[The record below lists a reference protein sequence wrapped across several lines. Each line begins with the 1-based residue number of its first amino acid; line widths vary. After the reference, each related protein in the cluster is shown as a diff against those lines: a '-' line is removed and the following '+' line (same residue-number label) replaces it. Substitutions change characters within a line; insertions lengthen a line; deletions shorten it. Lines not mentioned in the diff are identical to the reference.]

1 MVSKKDR
8 MSLFVL
14 GLNHRTA
21 PVEVRERVNFDPALL
36 PGALQDLVSLPAVDE
51 GMIVSTCNRT
61 ELYVVGE
68 GSHEVG
74 DWLRETRSLDHQA
87 DKSLYTKEHADA
99 IRHAFSVAC
108 GLDSMVLGEPQ
119 ILGQVKDA
127 YRLAGENGAVGPV
140 LNRLFQQAFSV
151 AKQVRSDTGIG
162 ASAVSVASASISLA
176 ANIFTDFTRHTALFV
191 GAGQTIELAARHLR
205 ARGLQRMIFANRSVD
220 RARRLA
226 ETLNAFAIPLDGIDD
241 HLAEADMVICSTAS
255 PEPILDGAM
264 VKRALKA
271 RRRKPMFIVDLAV
284 PRDVA
289 TDVRNLHDVY
299 LYTVDDLE
307 EVVRD
312 NMRLREESARSARK
326 IVDNEVVRF
335 ERNLK
340 LLDAVPV
347 IREVRSQAEAV
358 SEEVLDHARRQ
369 INAGRDPNEVLSWL
383 SDTLTH
389 KLLHAPTTRIR
400 VAGEDGDESLLKASR
415 ELFGVTKP

>member
-1 MVSKKDR
+1 

-21 PVEVRERVNFDPALL
+21 PVEVRERVNFDPSLL
-36 PGALQDLVSLPAVDE
+36 PHALKDLVSLPAVDE

-61 ELYVVGE
+61 ELYVVGNGE
-68 GSHEVG
+68 GSLQVG
-74 DWLRETRSLDHQA
+74 DWLRSTRELDHQA
-87 DKSLYTKEHADA
+87 DRSLYTKEHADA

-127 YRLAGENGAVGPV
+127 YRLAGEQGAVGPV

-162 ASAVSVASASISLA
+162 ASAVSVASAAVSLA
-176 ANIFTDFTRHTALFV
+176 ANIFTDFSRHTALFV

-205 ARGLQRMIFANRSVD
+205 ARGLQRMIFANRSIE
-220 RARRLA
+220 RAQRLA
-226 ETLNAFAIPLDGIDD
+226 ETLSAYAIQLDDLGN
-241 HLAEADMVICSTAS
+241 HLAEAEMVVCSTAS
-255 PEPILDGAM
+255 PQPILDLAM
-264 VKRALKA
+264 VRNALKA

-289 TDVRNLHDVY
+289 PEVSSLHDVY
-299 LYTVDDLE
+299 LYSVDDLE

-312 NMRLREESARSARK
+312 NMRLREQAARAAER
-326 IVDNEVVRF
+326 IVDHEVHRF

-340 LLDAVPV
+340 LLDAVPL
-347 IREVRSQAEAV
+347 IRDVRNQAESV
-358 SEEVLDHARRQ
+358 GDEVLDHARRM
-369 INAGRDPNEVLSWL
+369 IAAGRDPDEVLHWL
-383 SDTLTH
+383 SSTLTH
-389 KLLHAPTTRIR
+389 KLLHAPTTRMR
-400 VAGEDGDESLLKASR
+400 LAGEDGDAALLKASR
-415 ELFGVTKP
+415 ELFGIAKP

>member
-1 MVSKKDR
+1 

-36 PGALQDLVSLPAVDE
+36 PTALQDLVSLPDVEE

-61 ELYVVGE
+61 ELYVVGN
-68 GSHEVG
+68 GQGTTQVG
-74 DWLRETRSLDHQA
+74 DWLRETRDLDPRA
-87 DKSLYTKEHADA
+87 DQSLYTKEHADA

-127 YRLAGENGAVGPV
+127 YRLAGESGAVGPV

-162 ASAVSVASASISLA
+162 ASAVSVASAAVSLA
-176 ANIFTDFTRHTALFV
+176 ANIFTDFSRHTALFV

-205 ARGLQRMIFANRSVD
+205 ARGLQRMIFANRSAE

-226 ETLNAFAIPLDGIDD
+226 DSLSAFAIPLDDLEK
-241 HLAEADMVICSTAS
+241 HLAEAEIVICSTAS
-255 PEPILDGAM
+255 PTPVLDAAM
-264 VKRALKA
+264 VKHALKA

-289 TDVRNLHDVY
+289 PDVRELSDIY
-299 LYTVDDLE
+299 LYSVDDLE

-312 NMRLREESARSARK
+312 NMRLREEAARAAAK
-326 IVDNEVVRF
+326 IVDNEVMRF

-347 IREVRSQAEAV
+347 IRDVRSQASTV
-358 SEEVLDHARRQ
+358 SEEVLEQARRM
-369 INAGRDPNEVLSWL
+369 IAAGRPPEEVLHWL
-383 SDTLTH
+383 SSTLTN
-389 KLLHAPTTRIR
+389 KLLHAPTARMR
-400 VAGEDGDESLLKASR
+400 VAGEDGDAALLDASR
-415 ELFGVTKP
+415 ELFGIARPE

>member
-1 MVSKKDR
+1 

-21 PVEVRERVNFDPALL
+21 PVEVRERVNFDPALI
-36 PGALQDLVSLPAVDE
+36 PDALHDLVSLPDVQE

-61 ELYVVGE
+61 ELYVVGADG
-68 GSHEVG
+68 GSAQAG
-74 DWLRETRSLDHQA
+74 DWLRQTRALDERA
-87 DKSLYTKEHADA
+87 NTSLYTKEHADA

-127 YRLAGENGAVGPV
+127 YRVAGESGAVGPV

-162 ASAVSVASASISLA
+162 SSAVSVASAAVSLA
-176 ANIFTDFTRHTALFV
+176 GKLFTDFSRHTALFV

-205 ARGLQRMIFANRSVD
+205 GRGLKRMIFANRSVD
-220 RARRLA
+220 RAQRLA
-226 ETLNAFAIPLDGIDD
+226 EALSAYAISLDDLGQ
-241 HLAEADMVICSTAS
+241 HLAEADMVVCSTAS
-255 PEPILDGAM
+255 PTPILTADM
-264 VKRALKA
+264 VRAALKA
-271 RRRKPMFIVDLAV
+271 RRRKPIFIVDLAV

-289 TDVRNLHDVY
+289 PEVRELHDVY
-299 LYTVDDLE
+299 LYSVDDLE

-312 NMRLREESARSARK
+312 NMRLREEAARAALK
-326 IVDNEVVRF
+326 IVDQEVVRF

-347 IREVRSQAEAV
+347 IRDVRSHASQV
-358 SEEVLDHARRQ
+358 SHDVLDQARRQ
-369 INAGRDPNEVLSWL
+369 MASGRDPDEVLGWL
-383 SDTLTH
+383 ADTLTN

-400 VAGEDGDESLLKASR
+400 VAGEDGDEAILAASR
-415 ELFGVTKP
+415 ELFGIAKPE

>member
-1 MVSKKDR
+1 
-8 MSLFVL
+8 MSLYVL
-14 GLNHRTA
+14 GLNHHTA
-21 PVEVRERVNFDPALL
+21 PLAVRERVSFDPAGI
-36 PGALQDLVSLPAVDE
+36 PDALRSLVSLPDVQE

-61 ELYVVGE
+61 ELYVVGADD
-68 GSHEVG
+68 GSTQAN
-74 DWLRETRSLDHQA
+74 DWLRETRSLGGDA
-87 DKSLYTKEHADA
+87 DQSLFTKAQGDA
-99 IRHAFSVAC
+99 IRHAFRVAC

-127 YRLAGENGAVGPV
+127 YRLAGEHGAVGPV

-162 ASAVSVASASISLA
+162 ASAVSVASASVSLA
-176 ANIFTDFTRHTALFV
+176 SSIFSDFSRQTALFV

-205 ARGLQRMIFANRSVD
+205 SRGLRRMIFANRSAE

-226 ETLNAFAIPLDGIDD
+226 DSLSAFAIPLSDIGE

-255 PEPILDGAM
+255 PQPILDAPL
-264 VKRALKA
+264 VQKAVKA
-271 RRRKPMFIVDLAV
+271 RKRKPIFIVDLAV

-289 TDVRNLHDVY
+289 PEVGELSDIY

-312 NMRLREESARSARK
+312 NMRLREQAARAAVK
-326 IVDNEVVRF
+326 IVDNEVTRF

-347 IREVRSQAEAV
+347 IREVRHQAGVV
-358 SEEVLDHARRQ
+358 STEVQEHARRMLA
-369 INAGRDPNEVLSWL
+369 AGRDADEVLAWVTT
-383 SDTLTH
+383 TLTN
-389 KLLHAPTTRIR
+389 KLLHAPTTRMR
-400 VAGEDGDESLLKASR
+400 VAGEDGDETLLATSR
-415 ELFGVTKP
+415 ELFGVSKPQ